1 MSQAFHLAQLQK
13 VDTQLDQIQTRLSA
27 IEQELHSNDALKLAQ
42 SADELAQQQVRQSQ
56 RALRSAEDAVQAV
69 RIKIETSEASL
80 YGGKIKNPKEL
91 QDIQNEVQALKRR
104 LAELEDQELE
114 AMINLEAS
122 EETEKSKKQQLLK
135 TQAEAT
141 THSAGLVGEQS
152 QLIRLRERLITERE
166 AILPQ
171 ITPEYITTYSR
182 LREQK
187 RGLAV
192 CQVQDG
198 ACAGCGTVLRPAEWQ
213 AARSPSQV
221 VRCSTCGRILYA
233 G

>member
-1 MSQAFHLAQLQK
+1 MSQAFHLFQLQK

-27 IEQELHSNDALKLAQ
+27 IEQELQSNDALKQAQ
-42 SADELAQQQVRQSQ
+42 SAHELAQQQVRQSQ
-56 RALRSAEDAVQAV
+56 RNLGNAEDAVQTV

-91 QDIQNEVQALKRR
+91 QDLQNEVKSLKKRVS
-104 LAELEDQELE
+104 ELEDQQLE
-114 AMINLEAS
+114 AMMALETS
-122 EETEKSKKQQLLK
+122 EETEISKIQQLHK
-135 TQAEAT
+135 TQAET
-141 THSAGLVGEQS
+141 TSQAAGLLGEQS
-152 QLIRLRERLITERE
+152 QLIRSRDRLITERD

-171 ITPEYITTYSR
+171 ITTEYITAYGR
-182 LREQK
+182 LSKQK

-192 CQVQDG
+192 CQVVDG

-221 VRCSTCGRILYA
+221 VRCVTCGRILYA

>member
-27 IEQELHSNDALKLAQ
+27 IELELQSNDALKQAQ
-42 SADELAQQQVRQSQ
+42 SADELAQQGVRQSQ
-56 RALRSAEDAVQAV
+56 RILRNAEDAVQAV
-69 RIKIETSEASL
+69 RIKIETSESSL
-80 YGGKIKNPKEL
+80 YGGKIQNPKEL
-91 QDIQNEVQALKRR
+91 RDLQNEVQALKRR
-104 LAELEDQELE
+104 LSELEDQQLE
-114 AMINLEAS
+114 AMMTLETA
-122 EETEKSKKQQLLK
+122 EETEKSKKQQLVN
-135 TQAEAT
+135 TQAESTSQA
-141 THSAGLVGEQS
+141 AGLLGEQTQS
-152 QLIRLRERLITERE
+152 IRSRDRLFIERD

-171 ITPEYITTYSR
+171 ITPEYLTTYNR

>member
-1 MSQAFHLAQLQK
+1 MNEAFHLAQLQK
-13 VDTQLDQIQTRLSA
+13 VDTQLDQIQARLAA
-27 IEQELHSNDALKLAQ
+27 IDLELSSNDTLKQAQ
-42 SADELAQQQVRQSQ
+42 TADELAQQQVQKSQ
-56 RALRSAEDAVQAV
+56 RNLRSAEDAVSAI
-69 RIKIETSEASL
+69 RIKIETSESSL

-91 QDIQNEVQALKRR
+91 QDLQHEIQALKRR
-104 LAELEDQELE
+104 LSELEDQELE
-114 AMINLEAS
+114 SMLALESS
-122 EETEKSKKQQLLK
+122 ENTQKEKDQLLLK
-135 TQAEAT
+135 TQAEVSSQ
-141 THSAGLVGEQS
+141 SAGLLGEQT
-152 QLIRLRERLITERE
+152 QLNRSRERLLTERN

-171 ITPEYITTYSR
+171 ISAEYLAIYHR

-198 ACAGCGTVLRPAEWQ
+198 SCTACGTVLRPAEWQ

-221 VRCSTCGRILYA
+221 VRCTTCGRILYA

>member
-1 MSQAFHLAQLQK
+1 MNEAFHLAQLQK
-13 VDTQLDQIQTRLSA
+13 VDTQLDQIQTRLTA
-27 IEQELHSNDALKLAQ
+27 IDTELKSNDSLHQAE
-42 SADELAQQQVRQSQ
+42 SADENAQQQVKKSQ
-56 RALRSAEDAVQAV
+56 KNLSNAEDAVEAIK
-69 RIKIETSEASL
+69 IKIETSESSL

-91 QDIQNEVQALKRR
+91 QDLQSEVQALKRR
-104 LAELEDQELE
+104 LSELEDQELD
-114 AMINLEAS
+114 AMLALDNNEVS
-122 EETEKSKKQQLLK
+122 QKEKKQQLIK
-135 TQAEAT
+135 VQAEVSSQ
-141 THSAGLVGEQS
+141 SAGLMGEQS
-152 QLIRLRERLITERE
+152 QLLRSRERLTTERN

-171 ITPEYITTYSR
+171 ISSEYQALYHR

-192 CQVQDG
+192 CLVQDG

-221 VRCSTCGRILYA
+221 VRCTTCGRILYA